1 MDPFFAFLIFFAGM
15 IAVICVVILIIVFG
29 VSFVYVQIESL
40 FIDKKAKRNVDAY
53 VKENPNLFQEEEV
66 IDTKDTLDSIIE
78 GSLNKNNIRR
88 VK

>member
-1 MDPFFAFLIFFAGM
+1 MAEVESGDDKAAAVELNKQTQDVYKALQDAWFGLDLI
-15 IAVICVVILIIVFG
+15 
-29 VSFVYVQIESL
+29 
-40 FIDKKAKRNVDAY
+40 NVDAY